1 MFEQQKEA
9 ELSIP
14 AFVAL
19 GIVAVTSVVLWL
31 SGSRFT
37 KAYVARYG
45 RMPPLTW
52 MFHRTDDPE
61 LEGHRRTALAL
72 LPLYLVGAIVYLAA
86 TGPLA

>member
-1 MFEQQKEA
+1 MP
-9 ELSIP
+9 SIP
-14 AFVAL
+14 AFIAL

-37 KAYVARYG
+37 KGYVARYG
-45 RMPPLTW
+45 SMPRLAW
-52 MFHRTDDPE
+52 MLQKTDDPE
-61 LEGHRRTALAL
+61 LERHRRTALAI